1 MATLDELQQQMEA
14 LRQRVDAITAPPTD
28 YYTQRYSGEETDRG
42 VEIALGLD
50 PDGTG
55 IVTPEHGGTGAD
67 TPQAALVSLGAGVR
81 PNLMVNSHFVGGG
94 SQQGGGQLPINLRGQ
109 TEYAGVTQL
118 ISRWK
123 STNANLESFT
133 IKEDCISLTVGESR
147 AYFRQLTDPGFEW
160 KQGIYTLSALVR
172 GSGSIFLNIAA
183 ADAQNSFSGL
193 TAYQLTDQFTI
204 CSFSL
209 DTRTIS
215 GWDPGQFYMAI
226 NAGTTVDIAA
236 MKAEFGE
243 GQTLGY
249 QDSDGN
255 SKLFLQPGSDYA
267 TQLLQCQQHAY
278 LLKGSTRLRVNYR
291 SSAALDFTVFL
302 PVPLRT
308 TPTIQPDGFAVYSF
322 PDMQAQTGFTFSI
335 VGGSG
340 SNTATIRA
348 TKTGHGLTDAV
359 LYVSGNQI
367 LEASL

>member
-1 MATLDELQQQMEA
+1 M
-14 LRQRVDAITAPPTD
+14 RQ
-28 YYTQRYSGEETDRG
+28 
-42 VEIALGLD
+42 
-50 PDGTG
+50 
-55 IVTPEHGGTGAD
+55 
-67 TPQAALVSLGAGVR
+67 
-81 PNLMVNSHFVGGG
+81 NLMVNSHFVGGG

-133 IKEDCISLTVGESR
+133 IKKDCISLTVGESR

-172 GSGSIFLNIAA
+172 GSGSIFLNIASA
-183 ADAQNSFSGL
+183 NTSNSFSGL

-249 QDSDGN
+249 QDSED
-255 SKLFLQPGSDYA
+255 SWKLFLQPESDYA
-267 TQLLQCQQHAY
+267 TQLLECQRY
-278 LLKGSTRLRVNYR
+278 SRIISTKGVDVHLSGFITGNGLYFWAV
-291 SSAALDFTVFL
+291 L
-302 PVPLRT
+302 PLSVPMRT
-308 TPTIQPDGFAVYSF
+308 TPAVTFTGNVTVRTISGYATDN
-322 PDMQAQTGFTFSI
+322 
-335 VGGSG
+335 SG
-340 SNTATIRA
+340 SNY
-348 TKTGHGLTDAV
+348 LTPKSIE
-359 LYVSGNQI
+359 VSADRDNQI
-367 LEASL
+367 LTLRFTFDKALGENNTPGTLSLSGSSPGTQIILDANL